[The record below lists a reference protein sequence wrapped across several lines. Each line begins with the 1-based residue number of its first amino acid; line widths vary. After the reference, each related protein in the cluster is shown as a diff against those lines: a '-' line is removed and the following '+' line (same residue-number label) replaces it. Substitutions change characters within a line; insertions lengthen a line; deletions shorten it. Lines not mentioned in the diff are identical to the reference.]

1 MGKLKGLNIHTI
13 FFISIFSGISIF
25 IVVLIL
31 TEIYPDSRLI
41 RKISSPELLIASAVA
56 FPTIITWYFSIKSN
70 TEQNLL
76 ETVKHYDQ
84 EINGL
89 IKDVQESNKLT
100 TVHISKIDY
109 IMNSFEKIIKDNYKK
124 EAISLNYEGLL
135 SVVYAA
141 QPNINFSKIY
151 EEEKIEKFPE
161 LPELPEKFPEKKEI
175 NKKLS
180 EKDNEWI
187 ASSSKIVPRIIKKLC
202 ENNRM
207 ESLEYD
213 YYKVFANSKF
223 DIMQN
228 AKIKVSK
235 QDDSINLK
243 NKEFWECEFSMNFIK
258 NTIIKDCNFY
268 SCVVNFED
276 IFYRKSKNKEEI
288 DGEIK
293 KMLKDLENS
302 VEKCYP
308 IENEEESYKKF
319 KEDIDEIR
327 RHLKSN
333 SDEGSKQLIK
343 MIKYLEENIEIVIKF
358 FRSNN
363 FMNSIQLK
371 TNSTII
377 SLSNSVIVRKIL
389 NNDGNDENLI
399 NDSKDSKK
407 LTIIYDDRDKIEIKK
422 YMYQGNTT
430 DIPKINE
437 ISSKSRVAQKKFI
450 LDKLIEEKD
459 VSEISSDNCVIKI
472 SKEWEREGFIWMGFH
487 SITWKPYDDIEKIKF
502 YIFVIEMK
510 DTFKCIIFEKD
521 KFKILMKEKK
531 AMNESQID
539 FKFYFGEKIISH

>member
-100 TVHISKIDY
+100 TVHISKMEY

-124 EAISLNYEGLL
+124 DAISLNYEGLL

-141 QPNINFSKIY
+141 QPNINFSKLYEVEKY
-151 EEEKIEKFPE
+151 EEKEEVEKTQS
-161 LPELPEKFPEKKEI
+161 LSEKKEI

-187 ASSSKIVPRIIKKLC
+187 ESSSRIVPRIIKKLY

-207 ESLEYD
+207 ESLED
-213 YYKVFANSKF
+213 AYYKVFANSKF
-223 DIMQN
+223 DTIQN

-235 QDDSINLK
+235 QDNSINLK
-243 NKEFWECEFSMNFIK
+243 NKEFWECEFSMSFIK
-258 NTIIKDCNFY
+258 NTTINDCNFY

-276 IFYRKSKNKEEI
+276 IFYRKSENKEDI
-288 DGEIK
+288 DEEIK
-293 KMLKDLENS
+293 KMLKKLENS
-302 VEKCYP
+302 LETCFRS
-308 IENEEESYKKF
+308 ENEEESYKIF
-319 KEDIDEIR
+319 KKEIDEIKI
-327 RHLKSN
+327 HLKSN
-333 SDEGSKQLIK
+333 SNEEGEQLKK
-343 MIKYLEENIEIVIKF
+343 MIEYLKINIETIYKF
-358 FRSNN
+358 IRDNKFI
-363 FMNSIQLK
+363 NSIQLK
-371 TNSTII
+371 TNSSVI
-377 SLSNSVIVRKIL
+377 SLSNSNIVKKFL
-389 NNDGNDENLI
+389 NNDGNDEDLI
-399 NDSKDSKK
+399 TDSRDSKK

-422 YMYQGNTT
+422 YMHKGNTI
-430 DIPKINE
+430 DILKIND

-450 LDKLIEEKD
+450 LDKLIEEND
-459 VSEISSDNCVIKI
+459 FSEISSGNCVIKI
-472 SKEWEREGFIWMGFH
+472 SKEWEKEGFNWMGFH

-510 DTFKCIIFEKD
+510 DNFKCIIFEKD
-521 KFKILMKEKK
+521 KFKMLMKEKK
-531 AMNESQID
+531 TMSESQID
-539 FKFYFGEKIISH
+539 FKFYFGEKRIFD